1 MGQKSETPLTAGPG
15 LRDAPSGA
23 APVRAAVPPPR
34 REACIGKSVV
44 VKGQILSDE
53 DLYVDGQIEGTVEL
67 PGNRLTVGLS
77 GKVKASVKA
86 REVDAI
92 GTIHGDIVAVEKII
106 IRKEAHLV
114 GDLKSASISIEDG
127 AYFKGSIDIVRP
139 VPAKP
144 AAPTPPA
151 SLPLSPPPSPPSAGQ
166 GKTVSQSSKPA
177 PLPGARKSQT

>member
-1 MGQKSETPLTAGPG
+1 
-15 LRDAPSGA
+15 
-23 APVRAAVPPPR
+23 
-34 REACIGKSVV
+34 
-44 VKGQILSDE
+44 
-53 DLYVDGQIEGTVEL
+53 
-67 PGNRLTVGLS
+67 
-77 GKVKASVKA
+77 
-86 REVDAI
+86 
-92 GTIHGDIVAVEKII
+92 VEKII

-177 PLPGARKSQT
+177 PLPGARKPQT

>member
-1 MGQKSETPLTAGPG
+1 MEQKPQTPGAAAPG
-15 LRDAPSGA
+15 LREAPNEA
-23 APVRAAVPPPR
+23 APVRAAVPPPH
-34 REACIGKSVV
+34 REACVGKSVV
-44 VKGQILSDE
+44 VKGQIFSDE

-77 GKVKASVKA
+77 GKMKASVKA

-92 GTIHGDIVAVEKII
+92 GTIHGDITAVEKIV

-144 AAPTPPA
+144 AAPTPPTESA
-151 SLPLSPPPSPPSAGQ
+151 SRIP
-166 GKTVSQSSKPA
+166 
-177 PLPGARKSQT
+177 